1 VPLDVDKQLD
11 RLYGV
16 PPEEFVGERRRIER
30 ELREEDRRGEADEV
44 KALAKP
50 TTAAW
55 VVNQL
60 AREKKADVDRLLA
73 AGERLRTA
81 QRAAVAG
88 KGASKF
94 DHAREEEA
102 EARRGLTDAAASL
115 LEEQGRKA
123 SRQMLDQV
131 DQTLRAAAVLDEGR
145 ELLAAG
151 RLVRELETGGF
162 ELLAG
167 VSPRRSDPAEADSP
181 RTAGRKQRL
190 EHARG
195 DVKEARSRA
204 RETSEALRRAEREAT
219 KARQALDAAE
229 AAAEKARREADEAA
243 AAVERAESR
252 LASARNR

>member
-1 VPLDVDKQLD
+1 MPLDVDKELD

-16 PPEEFVGERRRIER
+16 PPEEFVDERRRIER

-60 AREKKADVDRLLA
+60 ARERKGDVDHLLA

-88 KGASKF
+88 KGTSKF
-94 DHAREEEA
+94 DDAREEEA

-151 RLVRELETGGF
+151 RLVRELESVGF

-167 VSPRRSDPAEADSP
+167 VSPRRSDSADADSP

-204 RETSEALRRAEREAT
+204 RERSHALRRAERDAT
-219 KARQALDAAE
+219 TARRALNAAE
-229 AAAEKARREADEAA
+229 AAAEKARREADAA
-243 AAVERAESR
+243 AAALERAESE

>member
-1 VPLDVDKQLD
+1 VPLDVDKELD

-16 PPEEFVGERRRIER
+16 PPEEFVDERRRIER
-30 ELREEDRRGEADEV
+30 ELRAEDRRGEADEV
-44 KALAKP
+44 KALPKP

-60 AREKKADVDRLLA
+60 AREKKRDVDRLLA

-88 KGASKF
+88 KGTSKF
-94 DHAREEEA
+94 DEAREEEA

-115 LEEQGRKA
+115 LAEQGRKA
-123 SRQMLDQV
+123 SQQMLDQV

-145 ELLAAG
+145 ELLAGG
-151 RLVRELETGGF
+151 RLVRELEAGGF

-167 VSPRRSDPAEADSP
+167 VTPRSDRAGTASP
-181 RTAGRKQRL
+181 LTARRKQRL
-190 EHARG
+190 EQARG

-204 RETSEALRRAEREAT
+204 REASEALRRAEREAT
-219 KARQALDAAE
+219 KVRRALDAAE
-229 AAAEKARREADEAA
+229 AATKEARREADEAA
-243 AAVERAESR
+243 AALERAEEE

>member
-1 VPLDVDKQLD
+1 VPLDIDKEID

-16 PPEEFVGERRRIER
+16 APSEFVAERGRIAR
-30 ELREEDRRGEADEV
+30 ALRDEGRKGEADEV

-55 VVNQL
+55 IANQL
-60 AREKKADVDRLLA
+60 VREKRRDVDRLLA
-73 AGERLRTA
+73 AGEGLREA

-88 KGASKF
+88 EGTSRF
-94 DHAREEEA
+94 EEA
-102 EARRGLTDAAASL
+102 RGEENDSRRALTDAAASL
-115 LEEQGRKA
+115 LAERGRKA
-123 SRQMLDQV
+123 SPAVLDQV

-151 RLVRELETGGF
+151 RLVRELEAGGF

-167 VSPRRSDPAEADSP
+167 VTPGRSDRTEAASP

-190 EHARG
+190 EQARG
-195 DVKEARSRA
+195 DVREARSRA

-219 KARQALDAAE
+219 KARRALDAAE

-243 AAVERAESR
+243 AALERAESE

>member
-1 VPLDVDKQLD
+1 MPVDVDKELNH
-11 RLYGV
+11 LYGV
-16 PPEEFVGERRRIER
+16 SPEDFVDERRRIER
-30 ELREEDRRGEADEV
+30 ALREEDRRGEADDV

-50 TTAAW
+50 TTPAW
-55 VVNQL
+55 VVNMR
-60 AREKKADVDRLLA
+60 AREKNGDVARLLG
-73 AGERLRTA
+73 AGARLRTA

-88 KGASKF
+88 KGTSKF
-94 DHAREEEA
+94 DEAREA
-102 EARRGLTDAAASL
+102 EAETRRGLTNAAASL

-151 RLVRELETGGF
+151 RLVRELESGGF

-167 VSPRRSDPAEADSP
+167 VSPRRSDRTDAAAP
-181 RTAGRKQRL
+181 RTAGRKQGL
-190 EHARG
+190 EQARG

-204 RETSEALRRAEREAT
+204 RETSEALRRAERDAT
-219 KARQALDAAE
+219 KARRALDAAE
-229 AAAEKARREADEAA
+229 AVAEKARREADEATA
-243 AAVERAESR
+243 ALERAESE